1 MDNIEYKIYK
11 YEQAPVPNPNST
23 VIGFLITNTD
33 SGKYNNIECVL
44 LFSETTN
51 MSEEEI
57 CQLAFSKLKPEI
69 DVITERLRSSNNSVI
84 GKIFLPSV

>member
-1 MDNIEYKIYK
+1 MENIEYKIYK

-33 SGKYNNIECVL
+33 SGKYSNIECVL
-44 LFSETTN
+44 FFSETAN

-69 DVITERLRSSNNSVI
+69 DAIVVKLQSSNNPVV

>member
-1 MDNIEYKIYK
+1 MENIEYKIYK

-23 VIGFLITNTD
+23 VIGFLITNID

-44 LFSETTN
+44 FFSETAN

-69 DVITERLRSSNNSVI
+69 DSIVERLKNSDNQVV
-84 GKIFLPSV
+84 GKVFLPSN

>member
-1 MDNIEYKIYK
+1 MENIEYKIYK

-23 VIGFLITNTD
+23 VIGFLITNID

-44 LFSETTN
+44 FFSETVN

-69 DVITERLRSSNNSVI
+69 DSIVERLKNSDNQVV
-84 GKIFLPSV
+84 GKVFLPSN